1 MVVSSFGV
9 IALMMAFTDS
19 DDNDDDAADG
29 ADDVFVSTTV
39 YSAILFFLSL
49 FIISLWL
56 DCSVGLLSPCHRDV
70 KLGFFCIF
78 YFLDRSFETKFETKR
93 RKEIILLTNTDIAA
107 HIRLYFYT
115 YTYTYI
121 FIYIYKTN
129 YINICVM

>member
-39 YSAILFFLSL
+39 YSAILFLSL

-56 DCSVGLLSPCHRDV
+56 DCSVGLLSPCHRNV
-70 KLGFFCIF
+70 KLVFFCIF

-93 RKEIILLTNTDIAA
+93 RKEIIL
-107 HIRLYFYT
+107 
-115 YTYTYI
+115 
-121 FIYIYKTN
+121 
-129 YINICVM
+129 